1 MKISMLSKHTA
12 LCTVLVLIAGCS
24 TSSPNNELS
33 ATASNDLKT
42 RLASTEWTLSQ
53 YESDDGIRITFD
65 RELGARFTINFT
77 TVPDSGSNADGK
89 VSGVIVCNGYSG
101 DYSLEQEVL
110 STTQTFAT
118 EIACELSEEP
128 PAALFERVL
137 FSQNNASVVS
147 FVDGNLELTS
157 GSNETLIFTDA
168 LSVEFSL
175 LVSGDLAFTQDLT
188 FDQPR
193 FQVIQS
199 NEELNALYS
208 GSLVDPSCESCGIVP
223 LTVDFSV
230 NTVVLVAHEIV
241 GSGGYG
247 FDIESIR
254 LDNENPIV
262 NIVKTTPGNNCA
274 VTTAFTGPYAL
285 YVLTGNYDDAE
296 FIERTVQNAAC

>member
-1 MKISMLSKHTA
+1 MQIKNTA
-12 LCTVLVLIAGCS
+12 LSAVILLAAGCS

-53 YESDDGIRITFD
+53 YENNDGNRIAFN

-77 TVPDSGSNADGK
+77 TASDSGSNADGE

-101 DYSLEQEVL
+101 DYSLEQDVL

-175 LVSGDLAFTQDLT
+175 LVSGD
-188 FDQPR
+188 
-193 FQVIQS
+193 
-199 NEELNALYS
+199 
-208 GSLVDPSCESCGIVP
+208 
-223 LTVDFSV
+223 
-230 NTVVLVAHEIV
+230 
-241 GSGGYG
+241 
-247 FDIESIR
+247 
-254 LDNENPIV
+254 
-262 NIVKTTPGNNCA
+262 
-274 VTTAFTGPYAL
+274 
-285 YVLTGNYDDAE
+285 
-296 FIERTVQNAAC
+296 